1 MIPQLL
7 IQPILVHLAL
17 AILLLFLWSRPVW
30 QRRVSILGSGL
41 ALLVAAA
48 LFRRVWQ
55 DGILTLQA
63 GNWAAPYGITL
74 VADTLSATLVL
85 LAALVG
91 LAIAVYSG
99 TAIVE
104 KRVNFGY
111 FAIFHFLMMGLNG
124 AFLTGDIFNLYVWFE
139 VIIISSF
146 VLLTIGGEKMQIEGA
161 VKYFTLNVVASVIF
175 LTAIAVLYGL
185 TGTLNMADLSLRL
198 ASLDNRGLVSIC
210 ALIFLTGFGIKAAL
224 FPLYFWL
231 PSSYHTPPV
240 AVSALF
246 AGLMTKLGVYAMLR
260 VFTLMFE
267 LDVFLQNLL
276 LGMAVIGMLSGA
288 LGALKQDNIKK
299 AFSWLII
306 SHVGFMV
313 AGLGMGGAKA
323 MEGAVFYMVHDIA
336 VKANLFLMAGLLYRI
351 SATFSLRHSG
361 GLMQWFPGL
370 SLLLAIPLF
379 SLAGIP
385 PLSGFWPKI
394 SLLAGGLEQG
404 QYVVVGAILLASL
417 LTLIAVARIW
427 AEVFWKPGRELAR
440 RPDFL
445 YYDGMSRKEKLTLIL
460 PIALLALMSL
470 YIGFGA
476 QNMQVLAAR
485 IAAELADPSS
495 YIRAVLPEK

>member
-1 MIPQLL
+1 MTQQLL

-17 AILLLFLWSRPVW
+17 AITLLFLWSRPVW
-30 QRRVSILGSGL
+30 QRRVSILGSLL
-41 ALLVAAA
+41 ALVMAAG

-55 DGILTLQA
+55 GGIITLQA
-63 GNWAAPYGITL
+63 GNWPAPYGITL

-85 LAALVG
+85 LASLVG
-91 LAIAVYSG
+91 LAVAVYSG

-104 KRVNFGY
+104 RRVNFGY

-185 TGTLNMADLSLRL
+185 TGTLNMADLSLRIATL
-198 ASLDNRGLVSIC
+198 ENRGLVNVS
-210 ALIFLTGFGIKAAL
+210 ALIFLTGFGIKAAI

-246 AGLMTKLGVYAMLR
+246 AGLLTKLGVYAMLR
-260 VFTLMFE
+260 VFTLMF
-267 LDVFLQNLL
+267 DVDAFMQNLIL
-276 LGMAVIGMLSGA
+276 TLAVLSMVSGA

-299 AFSWLII
+299 TFSWLII
-306 SHVGFMV
+306 CHIGFMV
-313 AGLGMGGAKA
+313 AGLGMGSEQAL
-323 MEGAVFYMVHDIA
+323 EGAVFYMVHDIA

-351 SATFSLRHSG
+351 GATFSMKESG

-385 PLSGFWPKI
+385 PLSGFWPKVSLI
-394 SLLAGGLEQG
+394 SAGLAQG
-404 QYVVVGAILLASL
+404 QYLVVGTILLASL
-417 LTLIAVARIW
+417 ITLVVIARLW

-440 RPDFL
+440 RPDFM
-445 YYDGMSRKEKLTLIL
+445 YYDRMSRREKLALIL
-460 PIALLALMSL
+460 PIVLLALLSL
-470 YIGFGA
+470 YIGLGA
-476 QNMQVLAAR
+476 GNMQALASR
-485 IAAELADPSS
+485 IAGELTDPSA
-495 YIRAVLPEK
+495 YIRAVLPNH